1 MCLEFIQR
9 AQKLL
14 FFILVC
20 SIWHALFWTK
30 SRGMHS
36 FSRQIDGAW
45 SRRRRSNWHVCLRH
59 CAPNRLI
66 VFSYEC
72 TWDEGCTLMSIAGKH
87 FSPSQ
92 KQKPLARV
100 HPLLT
105 RTSPFLVKNDW
116 CAGGSFH
123 FFSGPCEGGGG
134 PVSSGKRGRRHRPNE
149 PTTHAPPTAKST
161 TEKWGCLSEFLR
173 GIFTNEGWRA
183 HPREEIHDGRRF
195 LLT

>member
-1 MCLEFIQR
+1 MCPEFIQR

-20 SIWHALFWTK
+20 SIWHALFLTK

-72 TWDEGCTLMSIAGKH
+72 TWDEGCPLMSIAGKH

-134 PVSSGKRGRRHRPNE
+134 PVSSGKRGRRHRP
-149 PTTHAPPTAKST
+149 PRTLHPLRKVQLKS
-161 TEKWGCLSEFLR
+161 GGVFRSFC
-173 GIFTNEGWRA
+173 GA
-183 HPREEIHDGRRF
+183 F
-195 LLT
+195 LLTRGGAPTPGKKSMMAAVFCSHNC